1 MAQVYRH
8 EGCDFTYM
16 NKQIIVSTS
25 HETPAF
31 RNQSRAKLWI
41 RTGIVS
47 VFGILFGLTLYRDL
61 TMGIFPWTWAGV
73 IFVIGLAIGFW
84 MRRWVPM
91 QVHLASQRVTLSFD
105 RVYFALIVLL
115 VIAKAIAGSILAAL
129 ILADVV
135 MCVILGLMLGRLSG
149 ICLRVSMLKKW
160 MRGLTREQA
169 LDESVP

>member
-1 MAQVYRH
+1 
-8 EGCDFTYM
+8 M
-16 NKQIIVSTS
+16 NTQTIISTS
-25 HETPAF
+25 HKTPAF

-61 TMGIFPWTWAGV
+61 TTGIFLWTWAGA

-91 QVHLASQRVTLSFD
+91 QVHLASQHVTLSFD
-105 RVYFALIVLL
+105 RIYFGLIVSL
-115 VIAKAIAGSILAAL
+115 VIVKAIAGNILGAL
-129 ILADVV
+129 VLADVV

-149 ICLRVSMLKKW
+149 ICLRVSGLKKW

-169 LDESVP
+169 LDESGL